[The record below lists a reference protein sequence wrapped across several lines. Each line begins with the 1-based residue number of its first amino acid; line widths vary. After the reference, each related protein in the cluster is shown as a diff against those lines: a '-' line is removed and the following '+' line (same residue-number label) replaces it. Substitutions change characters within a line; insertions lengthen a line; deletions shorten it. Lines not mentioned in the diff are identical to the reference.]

1 MTKGFFDCGFLL
13 HQLDD
18 GGLRGISAAHAGA
31 DHAGVAAVALC
42 IAGSDLLE
50 QLFADIDDA
59 TRQTIFQGMQQMELN
74 LNLIL
79 EDN

>member
-50 QLFADIDDA
+50 QLLADILAGDDCLLY
-59 TRQTIFQGMQQMELN
+59 TSPSPR
-74 LNLIL
+74 
-79 EDN
+79 D